1 MSAHSYL
8 PEYEVLPDDGPDRVV
23 APHVSVE
30 TLAGKVLH
38 ILDVDHQPLVLQLT
52 TVLRLERE
60 RSRIGMSNLVIAP
73 PCPLAS
79 SVELLPYCLETHPI
93 LSAKGGLDEGR
104 LTVLQV

>member
-60 RSRIGMSNLVIAP
+60 RSQIRIKQYGD
-73 PCPLAS
+73 S
-79 SVELLPYCLETHPI
+79 STLP
-93 LSAKGGLDEGR
+93 SGR
-104 LTVLQV
+104 LGGIVTVLLRGLFNPFG